1 MLEKPTQE
9 QKAPAPVQRLPEN
22 RNNIK
27 SASDATVVRAHP
39 VDDEQSSPERR
50 SIITP
55 DVVFKGELIAG
66 DEIVIEGQ
74 VEGMISRHTR
84 SVIVGKQGRVKAEIH
99 AATVRI
105 EGRVD
110 GNVYGDELVELLAG
124 ANVHGDIVCSCVHI
138 AKGALFNGAI
148 RMA

>member
-9 QKAPAPVQRLPEN
+9 QKAPAPVQRLPDP
-22 RNNIK
+22 RSSMK
-27 SASDATVVRAHP
+27 SASESAPMRATKN
-39 VDDEQSSPERR
+39 DNESPSPDRR
-50 SIITP
+50 SLIST
-55 DVVFKGELIAG
+55 DVVFKGELMAG
-66 DEIVIEGQ
+66 DEILIEGQ

-99 AATVRI
+99 ANTVRI

>member
-9 QKAPAPVQRLPEN
+9 QKAPAPVQRLPDN

-27 SASDATVVRAHP
+27 SAPDAVVVRPRAG
-39 VDDEQSSPERR
+39 DDEQASTQRR
-50 SIITP
+50 SVIST

-66 DEIVIEGQ
+66 DEIVIDGQ

-110 GNVYGDELVELLAG
+110 GNVYGEELVELLAG
-124 ANVHGDIVCSCVHI
+124 ANVRGDIICSCVHI
-138 AKGALFNGAI
+138 AKGAQFNGAI